1 MCVCVCVCVCVRACV
16 RVCMSV
22 CVCEREGG
30 GKRERG
36 QRERGRG
43 GEAGGETEIE
53 WRNSGHVHG
62 YRGLFLKS
70 LAITNYLKCGVVPC
84 QLSELTQKLHT
95 KFDPLSES
103 GKGANE
109 LLD

>member
-1 MCVCVCVCVCVRACV
+1 MCVCVCVCQRWGGGG
-16 RVCMSV
+16 R
-22 CVCEREGG
+22 EREG
-30 GKRERG
+30 KERER
-36 QRERGRG
+36 E
-43 GEAGGETEIE
+43 GEAGRETEIE

-62 YRGLFLKS
+62 YRLFLKS

-95 KFDPLSES
+95 EFDPLSES